1 MIMFFLCSVSL
12 RKIGEKLFLFY
23 SNYYRSGVF
32 ISLFHQFAS
41 LVVLAPAVWAC
52 GVGGLPL
59 RRYSLRVRAE
69 YSRVPSVIFYAS
81 ATSWQIERCRPARDT
96 SNAGVLC
103 SRSSRARFLRL
114 LRGASASRFFSLSY
128 SCLKRPK
135 SAYSGLK
142 IALFCTFPILSF
154 AYFAKKQYLCSV

>member
-1 MIMFFLCSVSL
+1 MFFLCSVSL

-69 YSRVPSVIFYAS
+69 YSRVPSFTFRDHMGSPQILICGESGGTSCFYDLA
-81 ATSWQIERCRPARDT
+81 ERYRLRNLVAEREAPPVTRPMRVFCAR
-96 SNAGVLC
+96 A
-103 SRSSRARFLRL
+103 LRE
-114 LRGASASRFFSLSY
+114 RGFFVCCAAHLHRVSF
-128 SCLKRPK
+128 P
-135 SAYSGLK
+135 
-142 IALFCTFPILSF
+142 FPIH
-154 AYFAKKQYLCSV
+154 A